1 VTLPKGA
8 YYPLA
13 GALTSPIFRIPTAS
27 FDHSGKI
34 SMEQA
39 YKYKRE
45 KL

>member
-1 VTLPKGA
+1 MTLPKGA

-13 GALTSPIFRIPTAS
+13 GALTFQIFRIPTAS
-27 FDHSGKI
+27 FDSSGKI
-34 SMEQA
+34 SMELA